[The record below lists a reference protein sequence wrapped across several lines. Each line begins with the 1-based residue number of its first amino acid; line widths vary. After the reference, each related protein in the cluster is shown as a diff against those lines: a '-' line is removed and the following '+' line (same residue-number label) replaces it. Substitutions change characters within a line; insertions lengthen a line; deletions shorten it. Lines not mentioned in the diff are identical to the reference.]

1 MPRRS
6 SRTATHRAAASAAG
20 TARYRARFADRFAAD
35 FYRRFGELEV
45 ASLGIGTYLGA
56 CDDGDDSAYTAAIR
70 RAMERGINLVDTAIN
85 YRCQRSE
92 RNVGAALRE
101 SIDSGAVA
109 RDEVVICTKGGYLPL
124 DGQTP
129 ATREEYLAYVQREY
143 IDAGIVAPAD
153 LVASGH
159 SLGVAFLEDQLE
171 RSRSNLGVDV
181 IDVYYLHNPE
191 QQLDVVQ
198 PARFRTMLRPVF
210 AMLEARV
217 AAGHIGCYG
226 CATWNGF
233 RLPPGAKGHLSLYDL
248 VTIAR
253 EVGGDDHHFQVV
265 QLPVNLAMTEAMRA
279 PTQRL
284 GSTRVVPFLQ
294 AAEEL
299 GIDVVASA
307 TLMQAKLAA
316 GLPAEVREAL
326 PAFRTDAQRAIGFV
340 RALPVVSA
348 LVGMKVESHLEEN
361 LEAGRTS
368 AD

>member
-1 MPRRS
+1 MPKRT
-6 SRTATHRAAASAAG
+6 SRAATHRAAASSAG

-35 FYRRFGELEV
+35 FYRPLGDLEV
-45 ASLGIGTYLGA
+45 ASLGIGTYLGG
-56 CDDGDDSAYTAAIR
+56 CDDADDAAYVAAVRDAI
-70 RAMERGINLVDTAIN
+70 ERGINLVDTAIN

-92 RNVGAALRE
+92 RCVGAALRE
-101 SIDSGAVA
+101 AIEAGTVA
-109 RDEVVICTKGGYLPL
+109 RDEIVVCSKGGYIPL
-124 DGQTP
+124 DGSTP
-129 ATREEYLAYVQREY
+129 ATRDDYLAYVQREY
-143 IDAGIVAPAD
+143 VDAGIIAPAD

-159 SLGVAFLEDQLE
+159 SLAVGFLENQIE
-171 RSRSNLGVDV
+171 RSRANLGVDV

-217 AAGHIGCYG
+217 ASGDIGGYG

-233 RLPPGAKGHLSLYDL
+233 RLPPGAKGHLSLHDL

-253 EVGGDDHHFQVV
+253 EVGGDDHHFRVV

-284 GSTRVVPFLQ
+284 GSTRTVPFLQ
-294 AAEEL
+294 AAAEL
-299 GIDVVASA
+299 GIAVVASA

-340 RALPVVSA
+340 RALPVVTA
-348 LVGMKVESHLEEN
+348 LVGMKAEAHLTEN
-361 LEAGRTS
+361 LEAGRIT
-368 AD
+368 AA